1 MKRTHIIA
9 LMALVV
15 AIPAAAASSFFA
27 TTAKTSGKISGK
39 PCFAAGNAGYEISA
53 DTTPNYT
60 VRIDNAAASPNLRMQ
75 IVDDPAAA
83 DFVLVDDGDTGAAC
97 KATTAINTIRIDP
110 QAANPDLTVVL
121 VRTDAA
127 YKIYC
132 ALGEL
137 HRAGR
142 RGFVRGDLAKHHQKP
157 SRTAAA
163 VPR

>member
-97 KATTAINTIRIDP
+97 EATTAINTIRIDP
-110 QAANPDLTVVL
+110 QSANPDLTVVL
-121 VRTDAA
+121 VRTNAAYRIYVHSVNYTEQDAA
-127 YKIYC
+127 
-132 ALGEL
+132 ALF
-137 HRAGR
+137 A
-142 RGFVRGDLAKHHQKP
+142 VIWQNTIKKTA
-157 SRTAAA
+157 RTAAA